1 LVVRMRGLEPPRP
14 AGH

>member
-1 LVVRMRGLEPPRP
+1 LLVRMRGLEPPRP